1 MSRSLCDAVS
11 DAAQQHPRTHG
22 KVSETSRRRASLCR
36 LHRTTDSLLV
46 AVAEVDD
53 AVSAPDRAIESNERR
68 RLSGLADRSI
78 GQKQRKIPLL
88 LLRISFLPLL
98 PPLLRC
104 PLASLCVYS
113 LARISRVVV
122 SLSG

>member
-1 MSRSLCDAVS
+1 MQCRTPLNSTRALTQGLRDLE
-11 DAAQQHPRTHG
+11 AAG
-22 KVSETSRRRASLCR
+22 IMCR

-113 LARISRVVV
+113 RARISRVVV